1 MDVDGK
7 HSCKSDP
14 KRVGGSCTSWTC
26 DSVVTQNQSWPS
38 CSDSSGS
45 WRAIVRPTAWRP
57 GSSSADNSKSRETR
71 RRQWECFYSLLR
83 SAPLKAGEGD
93 AAEGAGG
100 AASKPGRVQE
110 FVPSPEGQRGDGGSS
125 NAAGPEGPAG
135 RGAGPRET
143 VSPRTERRGRF
154 TRTFTGR
161 TSAPIFIYICIYV
174 CVCVWDQITDLEQ
187 RLARMKKLEVSGQ
200 DTRRSE
206 VQRTKKA
213 IQTLEYKLD
222 QVSPEPQTRQWFHSE
237 QFNWPGC

>member
-1 MDVDGK
+1 M
-7 HSCKSDP
+7 
-14 KRVGGSCTSWTC
+14 
-26 DSVVTQNQSWPS
+26 TQNQSWPS

-71 RRQWECFYSLLR
+71 QRQWECFYSLLR

-174 CVCVWDQITDLEQ
+174 CVCVRPDHRPGAEVGKDEETGGQWSGHQKVRGAENQEGHTDP
-187 RLARMKKLEVSGQ
+187 G
-200 DTRRSE
+200 
-206 VQRTKKA
+206 VQTG
-213 IQTLEYKLD
+213 
-222 QVSPEPQTRQWFHSE
+222 
-237 QFNWPGC
+237 PGLS